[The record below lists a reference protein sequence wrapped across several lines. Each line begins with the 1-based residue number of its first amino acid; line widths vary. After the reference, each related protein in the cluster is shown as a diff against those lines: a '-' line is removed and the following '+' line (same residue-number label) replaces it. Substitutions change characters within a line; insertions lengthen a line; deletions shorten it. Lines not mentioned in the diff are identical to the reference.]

1 MFVVPSTNI
10 AHHCTNHL
18 MEGVAEIPKNY
29 LILIM
34 FYVVIKEYFETR

>member
-1 MFVVPSTNI
+1 MFVVPTTNT
-10 AHHCTNHL
+10 AHCTNHL

-34 FYVVIKEYFETR
+34 FYVVIKEYSETR